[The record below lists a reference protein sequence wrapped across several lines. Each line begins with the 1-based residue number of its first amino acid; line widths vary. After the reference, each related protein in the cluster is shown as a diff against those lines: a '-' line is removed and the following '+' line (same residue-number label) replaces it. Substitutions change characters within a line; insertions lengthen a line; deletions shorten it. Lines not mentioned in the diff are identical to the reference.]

1 MARAGSQPKR
11 KSKQVTVLGDD
22 LVCRFYTLFNPEMNT
37 NFVLSIKFE
46 LKLNSDMKNLMLII
60 AIMFAA
66 SGSNGQQIKPSNS
79 GYAPANGIKI
89 YYEIYGEGKPL
100 VLLHGAFYTI
110 EMNWGQLI
118 PELSKTRKVI
128 AIEMQGHGHTPFSE
142 RKLSITTLA
151 SDVEKVMDYLKIDS
165 ADVAGYS
172 MGGSVAYQFAVQS
185 PKRLR
190 KLVIISS
197 TYKTNGWLPIVNGAF
212 KDFKPEFFDNTP
224 IKAAYDAVAPDTT
237 KWRNFLEQMFV
248 FAKEPFNVGD
258 SNIAKIA
265 APVLIISGDN
275 DGTDKIELMKTYKL
289 LGGGVSADLQ
299 PMPKS
304 QLAIVPS
311 QGHVSLMMQTTTILT
326 YLNGFLK

>member
-1 MARAGSQPKR
+1 MKSLPK
-11 KSKQVTVLGDD
+11 THNPLGAI
-22 LVCRFYTLFNPEMNT
+22 LL
-37 NFVLSIKFE
+37 
-46 LKLNSDMKNLMLII
+46 I
-60 AIMFAA
+60 AIMFIV
-66 SGSNGQQIKPSNS
+66 SPSSGQQIKPSNS
-79 GYAPANGIKI
+79 GYAPVNGIKV
-89 YYEIYGEGKPL
+89 YYEVYGEGKPII
-100 VLLHGAFYTI
+100 LLHGAFYTI
-110 EMNWGQLI
+110 EMNWAPLI

-128 AIEMQGHGHTPFSE
+128 AIEMQGHGHTPFSDRE
-142 RKLSITTLA
+142 LSITTLA

-165 ADVAGYS
+165 ADVAGFS

-197 TYKTNGWLPIVNGAF
+197 TYKTNGWLPIVNGGF

-224 IKAAYDAVAPDTT
+224 IKTAYDAVAPDKT
-237 KWRNFLEQMFV
+237 KWRKFLEQMFA
-248 FAKEPFNVGD
+248 FAKIPFNVGD
-258 SNIAKIA
+258 ANISKIT

-275 DGTDKIELMKTYKL
+275 DGLDKVELMKTYQL

-311 QGHVSLMMQTTTILT
+311 QGHVSLMMQTTTLLA
-326 YLNGFLK
+326 YMNSFLK